1 VVDNASTFL
10 FHRPEFIFRDP
21 GSQILTFQNSA
32 ASIFF
37 TKLGNS
43 LISLDKAPFGS
54 FHLESD
60 ATLLNIKDLLS
71 EIEKS
76 CADQGV
82 VLLTIRSFPQLYSP
96 KKSELI
102 EKALREHR
110 FVVRYNDVSQVVP
123 ISQEAMPLNVHKKR
137 RVRKAA
143 ALGFHFIEI
152 AEDNLTEA
160 YTLFVE
166 SREQK
171 GYPVS
176 MTLEDLRAMFKRF
189 RNEYLLFGVFD
200 KQKMIAASVC
210 IKINK
215 KILYCFYIGDHLPY
229 RSESPVTSL
238 VAGIYEYCRTHNFEL
253 LDLGMSTDRGELNT
267 GLYNFKRTFGSI
279 DSPKLTFEKK
289 L

>member
-1 VVDNASTFL
+1 MVDNASTFL
-10 FHRPEFIFRDP
+10 FHRPEFIFRDA
-21 GSQILTFQNSA
+21 GSQILTFQNNA

-37 TKLGNS
+37 SKHGNS
-43 LISLDKAPFGS
+43 LVSLDKASFGS
-54 FHLESD
+54 FHLQSD
-60 ATLLNIKDLLS
+60 ATLKNIRDLLS

-76 CADQGV
+76 SAEQGIV
-82 VLLTIRSFPQLYSP
+82 ELTIRSFPQLYSP

-102 EKALREHR
+102 NNALREHG
-110 FVVRYNDVSQVVP
+110 FIVKYNDISQVV
-123 ISQEAMPLNVHKKR
+123 IVSQGAMSLNVHKKR
-137 RVRKAA
+137 RVKKASE
-143 ALGFHFIEI
+143 LGFHFIEI
-152 AEDNLTEA
+152 EEDNLTEA
-160 YTLFVE
+160 YILFVE
-166 SREQK
+166 SREEK

-176 MTLEDLRAMFKRF
+176 MTLEELRAMFKRF

-238 VAGIYEYCRTHNFEL
+238 VAGIYEYCRVHNFEL
-253 LDLGMSTDRGELNT
+253 LDLGVSTDKGELNT